1 MKYNIK
7 TAREEDIKRFLEFKK
22 ILGLD
27 FKTIAEHLDRNS
39 FNGIKIAIKTKR
51 VKQSQLKIIRD
62 VELNRLQPIF
72 SLNLKNKDV
81 DNSFNTLSKLTPFSN
96 RRINKLL
103 GKVSGNDPKLTLE
116 GKKEVI
122 EKRVSEILEAFQLIK
137 DI

>member
-27 FKTIAEHLDRNS
+27 FKAIAGHLDRNS

-72 SLNLKNKDV
+72 SLSLKNKDV

-103 GKVSGNDPKLTLE
+103 GKVSGNNPKLTLE